1 MTDEQFTRAFE
12 RGEIPPADFDHRAHV
27 RVAWVY
33 LRESASLEAATAR
46 MRAAIQRF
54 AAAANASQKY
64 HETITVLWMRL
75 LADAAAR
82 VRQPCELA
90 DLLAA
95 CPELADKDLPLKYY
109 SRERLFSDAA
119 RSGWIEPGQLH
130 NAATPQ
136 RPINSQLPTPNAQAA
151 SPKEDLPEN

>member
-1 MTDEQFTRAFE
+1 MTDEEFARAFE
-12 RGEIPPADFDHRAHV
+12 RGDVPPADFDHRAHV

-33 LRESASLEAATAR
+33 LREGPTFDAAMDR
-46 MRAAIQRF
+46 MREAIQRF

-82 VRQPCELA
+82 VTLPCELEA
-90 DLLAA
+90 LFAA

-119 RSGWIEPGQLH
+119 RAAWIP
-130 NAATPQ
+130 
-136 RPINSQLPTPNAQAA
+136 
-151 SPKEDLPEN
+151 PEYA